1 MPESPTLVSRRSR
14 LLLVTL
20 VPSFYCAE
28 WLLVAASAS
37 LFAWLKFRG
46 FPLEQ
51 IWLLFWA
58 GNLVLSAAFLV
69 CNDRLQVDITL
80 MQALRG
86 WTDLAIGRSIRCG
99 VLLEATVCVR
109 LLLWEGPCQLVIYL
123 RRRLP
128 SPFWQAL
135 LLVAASGIQMLVWTR
150 VYALGCDGIGGLLRI
165 WKGGQP

>member
-1 MPESPTLVSRRSR
+1 MRESPSLTPRRSR
-14 LLLVTL
+14 LLLATL

-37 LFAWLKFRG
+37 LFAWLKYRG
-46 FPLEQ
+46 LPLEQ
-51 IWLLFWA
+51 IWLLFWTA
-58 GNLVLSAAFLV
+58 NLVLSTAFLA

-86 WTDLAIGRSIRCG
+86 WTDLAIGRSTCWG
-99 VLLEATVCVR
+99 LLLEATVCVR

-128 SPFWQAL
+128 SPSWQMP
-135 LLVAASGIQMLVWTR
+135 LLVVASGIQMLIWTQ
-150 VYALGCDGIGGLLRI
+150 VYSLGCDGIGGLMHV
-165 WKGGQP
+165 WKGAQP